1 MTRAGP
7 TLVVEGGYASWRR
20 QALRALAA
28 GWPPEAVTWTE
39 RVRAPAGAAEQ
50 MTLDY
55 ATPVPRARADHD
67 ATHGTDHGTDHNADH
82 NAEPPDRA
90 GPPQD
95 SSAQDSTA
103 DSADATQEAR
113 TVRAGGD
120 PNVRVSKALASL
132 LQEAALYR
140 SPQRWAFLYRVLWRW
155 QHGDRAAASPAD
167 EDGARLNAMSK
178 AVRRAK
184 HDMIAYVRFHRR
196 EAPGIPEYLAW
207 YDPDHDVLAYA
218 AEHFARRMGAT
229 SWWIGTPRGA
239 ALWDGHTLQLSDTP
253 ADASAIRA
261 DASADEIEPLWLAY
275 YKSTFNP
282 ARLNEAALHQH
293 MPVRFWKGLPEAPLI
308 PGMIAEARNGARR
321 VAQANAVGTMAG
333 KQVAVDA
340 HRAQPQR
347 AAPSSLDEC
356 RRCDLWRH
364 ATQAVPG
371 CGPETARIMLVGE
384 QPGDQEDLA
393 GRAFV
398 GPAGQVLDDALRRAG
413 VPRDH
418 VFLTN
423 AVKHFKWI
431 ARGKRRLHKT
441 PAQREVDACLHW
453 LEQELARVRPAVII
467 TLGATA
473 LGAIL
478 RRKASLRDYME
489 APVRL
494 DGAWLVATWHPSYAL
509 RVDNET
515 TREEVVAAIAKA
527 IARGRELAQE
537 PGVHAP

>member
-1 MTRAGP
+1 MNGNDTGP
-7 TLVVEGGYASWRR
+7 RTLIVDGGYAGWRR
-20 QALRALAA
+20 QALRALGA
-28 GWPPEAVTWTE
+28 GWPPESVTWRE
-39 RVRAPAGAAEQ
+39 HVAAPTAAAEQ
-50 MTLDY
+50 MPLDY
-55 ATPVPRARADHD
+55 AQAVSPDQD
-67 ATHGTDHGTDHNADH
+67 A
-82 NAEPPDRA
+82 
-90 GPPQD
+90 Q
-95 SSAQDSTA
+95 
-103 DSADATQEAR
+103 
-113 TVRAGGD
+113 AGGD
-120 PNVRVSKALASL
+120 VNVRVSKALASL

-140 SPQRWAFLYRVLWRW
+140 SPQRWPFLYRVLWRW
-155 QHGDRAAASPAD
+155 HRGDRAVASPAD
-167 EDGARLNAMSK
+167 EDGARLNAMAK

-196 EAPGIPEYLAW
+196 AASGIPEYLAW
-207 YDPDHDVLAYA
+207 YEPEHDVLAYA

-229 SWWIGTPRGA
+229 SWWIGTPQGA
-239 ALWDGHTLQLSDTP
+239 ALWDGHTVELSETP
-253 ADASAIRA
+253 ADAAAIRA
-261 DASADEIEPLWLAY
+261 GATADEIEPLWLAY

-308 PGMIAEARNGARR
+308 PGMIADARNGARR
-321 VAQANAVGTMAG
+321 VAQANAVGSMAG

-340 HRAQPQR
+340 QRAQPQR

-371 CGPETARIMLVGE
+371 CGPDSARIMLVGE

-431 ARGKRRLHKT
+431 PRGKRRLHKT
-441 PAQREVDACLHW
+441 PAQQEVDACLHW
-453 LEQELARVRPAVII
+453 LEQELARVRPAVIV

-494 DGAWLVATWHPSYAL
+494 GDTWLVATWHPSYAL

-515 TREEVVAAIAKA
+515 RREEVVDAIAKA
-527 IARGRELAQE
+527 IGQGRELAARG
-537 PGVHAP
+537 PA